1 MLQRKLYKSIA
12 IILTFLSLT
21 FNLKSQISD
30 NFLLIYESY
39 GKLDQIESVIQDAE
53 ARILKK
59 YGVNPEILTDKNLNI
74 NPTEYFIGYQVKK
87 FNDQRLIELKFNK
100 DSLEEF
106 FNENS
111 IPFFNFQGEVKVI
124 MSASNSYFDSS
135 NLFIFDNNLFQNELT
150 NTQLLSDLNQ
160 NIKINYEFIDY
171 FPTSEFATEQVM
183 EKLIDEEEGDW
194 ILVLIDRFDLN
205 NWSFSFPK
213 SKNIFFNTKLEFQNL
228 ILSEVINEASQD
240 QALDL
245 KKRTYTATFSSDMN
259 IEEIE
264 KVLNKLSESTD
275 VLSFRIKVYSQDG
288 IVLEYESYLNSE
300 SLITLMADIGA
311 ISNE

>member
-39 GKLDQIESVIQDAE
+39 GKLDQIESIIQDAE
-53 ARILKK
+53 DRILKK
-59 YGVNPEILTDKNLNI
+59 YGVNPEILTDKNLRI

-160 NIKINYEFIDY
+160 NIKINYEFIDN
-171 FPTSEFATEQVM
+171 FPTSEFATEKVM

-275 VLSFRIKVYSQDG
+275 VLSFRIKAYSQDG

-300 SLITLMADIGA
+300 SVITLMADIGA

>member
-30 NFLLIYESY
+30 NFLLIFESY

-53 ARILKK
+53 ERILKK

-135 NLFIFDNNLFQNELT
+135 NLFIFDNNLFQNELA

-160 NIKINYEFIDY
+160 NIKINYEFIDN
-171 FPTSEFATEQVM
+171 FPTSEFETEKAM

-275 VLSFRIKVYSQDG
+275 VLSFRIKAYSQDG

-300 SLITLMADIGA
+300 SVITLMADIGA

>member
-30 NFLLIYESY
+30 NFLLIFESY

-53 ARILKK
+53 ERILKK
-59 YGVNPEILTDKNLNI
+59 YGVNPEILTDKNLMI

-160 NIKINYEFIDY
+160 NIKINYEFIDN
-171 FPTSEFATEQVM
+171 FPTSEFATEKVM

-275 VLSFRIKVYSQDG
+275 VLSFRIKAYSQDG

-300 SLITLMADIGA
+300 SVITLMADIGA

>member
-39 GKLDQIESVIQDAE
+39 GKLDQIESIIQDAE
-53 ARILKK
+53 DRILKK
-59 YGVNPEILTDKNLNI
+59 YGVNPEILTDKNLRI

-160 NIKINYEFIDY
+160 NIKINYEFIDN
-171 FPTSEFATEQVM
+171 FPTSEFATEKVM
-183 EKLIDEEEGDW
+183 EKLIDEEE
-194 ILVLIDRFDLN
+194 L
-205 NWSFSFPK
+205 
-213 SKNIFFNTKLEFQNL
+213 
-228 ILSEVINEASQD
+228 
-240 QALDL
+240 
-245 KKRTYTATFSSDMN
+245 
-259 IEEIE
+259 
-264 KVLNKLSESTD
+264 
-275 VLSFRIKVYSQDG
+275 
-288 IVLEYESYLNSE
+288 
-300 SLITLMADIGA
+300 SLIHI
-311 ISNE
+311 

>member
-240 QALDL
+240 QARDL

>member
-53 ARILKK
+53 DRILKK

-160 NIKINYEFIDY
+160 NIKINYEFIDN
-171 FPTSEFATEQVM
+171 FPTSEFATEKVM

-275 VLSFRIKVYSQDG
+275 VLSFRIKAYSQDG

-300 SLITLMADIGA
+300 SVITLMADIGA
-311 ISNE
+311 LSNE

>member
-53 ARILKK
+53 DRILKK
-59 YGVNPEILTDKNLNI
+59 YGVNPEILTDKNLMI

-160 NIKINYEFIDY
+160 NIKINYEFIDN
-171 FPTSEFATEQVM
+171 FPTSEFATEKVM

-245 KKRTYTATFSSDMN
+245 IKRTYTATFSSDMN

-275 VLSFRIKVYSQDG
+275 VLSFRIKAYSQDG

-300 SLITLMADIGA
+300 SVITLMADIGA
-311 ISNE
+311 LSNE

>member
-30 NFLLIYESY
+30 NFLLIFESY

-53 ARILKK
+53 ERILKK

-160 NIKINYEFIDY
+160 NIKINYEFIDN
-171 FPTSEFATEQVM
+171 FPTSEFATEKVM

>member
-30 NFLLIYESY
+30 NFLLIFESY

-53 ARILKK
+53 ERILKK
-59 YGVNPEILTDKNLNI
+59 YGVNPEILTDKNLMI

-160 NIKINYEFIDY
+160 NIKINYEFIDD
-171 FPTSEFATEQVM
+171 FPTSEFATEKVM

-275 VLSFRIKVYSQDG
+275 VLSFRIKAYSQDG

-300 SLITLMADIGA
+300 SVITLMADIGA

>member
-30 NFLLIYESY
+30 NFLLIFESY

-53 ARILKK
+53 ERILKK

-135 NLFIFDNNLFQNELT
+135 NLFIFDNNLFQNELA

-160 NIKINYEFIDY
+160 NIKINYEFIDN
-171 FPTSEFATEQVM
+171 FPTSEFETEKAM

-245 KKRTYTATFSSDMN
+245 IKRTYTATFSSDMN

-275 VLSFRIKVYSQDG
+275 VLSFRIKAYSQDG

-300 SLITLMADIGA
+300 SVITLMADIGA
-311 ISNE
+311 LSNE

>member
-240 QALDL
+240 QARDL

-275 VLSFRIKVYSQDG
+275 VLSFRIKVYSQEG

-300 SLITLMADIGA
+300 SVITLMADIGA

>member
-53 ARILKK
+53 DRILKK
-59 YGVNPEILTDKNLNI
+59 YGVNPEILTDKNLMI

-160 NIKINYEFIDY
+160 NIKINYEFIDD
-171 FPTSEFATEQVM
+171 FPTSEFATEQIM

-245 KKRTYTATFSSDMN
+245 IKRTYTATFSSDMN

-275 VLSFRIKVYSQDG
+275 VLSFRIKAYSQDG

-300 SLITLMADIGA
+300 SVITLMADIGA

>member
-240 QALDL
+240 QARDL

-300 SLITLMADIGA
+300 SVITLMADIGA

>member
-53 ARILKK
+53 DRILKK

-275 VLSFRIKVYSQDG
+275 VLSFRIKVYSQEG